1 MTPCAKFSFSW
12 HCKRRVCQAGRER
25 DLCSALRFSWQLRHD
40 NYNQGSLSVGNQA
53 STLSGKVAVFEF
65 RFAAPS
71 EQENSITQVKIFLVW
86 TDGAAVVGFLK
97 VLFAG
102 RPLVSLNLVSQPT
115 CVWFC
120 CCRPFMFSFVYLHWL
135 QRASVHTA
143 PVLVGFTF
151 FEQTAGID
159 FDGNTISG
167 STVECLSYSLCPWIF
182 IIETSSSENQ
192 TYIQRQDDE
201 KWLNL

>member
-1 MTPCAKFSFSW
+1 MFVKLDVKEICVLPC
-12 HCKRRVCQAGRER
+12 
-25 DLCSALRFSWQLRHD
+25 DFSWQLRHS

-53 STLSGKVAVFEF
+53 STLSGEVAVFEF
-65 RFAAPS
+65 RFAVPS

-97 VLFAG
+97 VLFVR
-102 RPLVSLNLVSQPT
+102 RPPS
-115 CVWFC
+115 
-120 CCRPFMFSFVYLHWL
+120 
-135 QRASVHTA
+135 
-143 PVLVGFTF
+143 GFTEF
-151 FEQTAGID
+151 GLAAYLGLVLLLSPFHVFVCLFTLTTTCFRANGPGFTLFEQAAGLD
-159 FDGNTISG
+159 FDGDTISG
-167 STVECLSYSLCPWIF
+167 STVECLSYSLCSWIF